1 MDRRAHSRKT
11 ARLNPSLER
20 GLLAL
25 SSGTAVQLF
34 VIRPILT
41 NAVPT
46 PIQLGFWGRLLVSP
60 RSLAQAGSFLGLTVF
75 FLSFAFLIHIW
86 HDALTSNGGRVS
98 FVGFLL
104 LNCLLIITVGLGVAL
119 FLKLRASRS
128 PD

>member
-11 ARLNPSLER
+11 ARLNASLER

-25 SSGTAVQLF
+25 PSGTAVQLF

-41 NAVPT
+41 NAVGT
-46 PIQLGFWGRLLVSP
+46 PIHLGFWGRLLASP

-75 FLSFAFLIHIW
+75 FLSFAFLIQIW
-86 HDALTSNGGRVS
+86 QDALTSNVRRFS

-104 LNCLLIITVGLGVAL
+104 LNCLLIITVGFGVAL
-119 FLKLRASRS
+119 FLKLRARRS